1 MVYKKY
7 SKSSISPVGLGT
19 LIKWNSFT
27 IGSNYSKKS
36 RGHHRYLVEGIA
48 DQQSQLVSIL
58 AGGRNSN
65 LIKKQSKI
73 KS

>member
-1 MVYKKY
+1 M
-7 SKSSISPVGLGT
+7 
-19 LIKWNSFT
+19 
-27 IGSNYSKKS
+27 
-36 RGHHRYLVEGIA
+36 EGIA

-73 KS
+73 KSEVS